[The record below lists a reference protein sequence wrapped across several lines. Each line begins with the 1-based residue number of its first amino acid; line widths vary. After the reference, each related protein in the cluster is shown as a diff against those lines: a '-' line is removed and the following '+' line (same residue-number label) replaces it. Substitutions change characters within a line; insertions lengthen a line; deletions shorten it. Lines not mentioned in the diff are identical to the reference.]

1 MGLGRQERRGV
12 LALTVV
18 TLIITGCGF
27 TMRYCVPHAKPMSEQ
42 VVVFKTDTVTDTVY
56 RQRRHARHGKD
67 TENSKKRK
75 KKDGRK
81 SDRGRKTPAAAPVR
95 DYLRDT
101 IRISASAPACETE
114 D

>member
-12 LALTVV
+12 LVLTVV
-18 TLIITGCGF
+18 TLVITGCGL
-27 TMRYCVPHAKPMSEQ
+27 TMRYCVPHARPMPEQ

-56 RQRRHARHGKD
+56 RQRKRARHGKD
-67 TENSKKRK
+67 SVNNKKRK

-81 SDRGRKTPAAAPVR
+81 PGREKKIPATVPVR

-101 IRISASAPACETE
+101 IRTSESQ
-114 D
+114 